1 MSSGSGKL
9 LDLNDA
15 IFDLTEL
22 LKTINTQIAGAGLK
36 VDTELSISGNVIVQA
51 VRVASDDA
59 GVTLRYI
66 KTAADGTVQVAGTV
80 SVTGVATEITLSA
93 INGKLPATLGQKTM
107 AASLAVAIASDQSA
121 VPVSG
126 TVSVTGVA
134 TEVTLGLVK
143 AKTDNLDVLLS
154 TRATEAT
161 LASRLADATFTG
173 RIGEVQA
180 IPTANTVLARLKDLL
195 TGIVLA
201 AGANNI
207 GSVNLGAAIPAGAN
221 TIGGVNI
228 ASAIPAGANRI
239 GKITI
244 RNSVDT
250 ADIDPPSSAQLPA
263 ALTAG
268 GNLKTALLEAIPA
281 GANNIGSI
289 NLGAAIPAG
298 TNRIGGAYAVSGQ
311 IIDENGAVL
320 TVKRAFANIAAS
332 ITDGSVIAA
341 VATKKLR
348 ILAVYAQ
355 CGATATNLTFNSKPA
370 GAGAAI
376 SPTMQNGANGG
387 EVLPQNSYGWFE
399 TVAGE
404 GLTVTTGTGS
414 QTGVHVLYL
423 EV

>member
-36 VDTELSISGNVIVQA
+36 VDTELSISGNVVVQA
-51 VRVASDDA
+51 VRVASDDG

-66 KTAADGTVQVAGTV
+66 KTAADGTVQVDTA
-80 SVTGVATEITLSA
+80 
-93 INGKLPATLGQKTM
+93 KLPATLGQKAM

-121 VPVSG
+121 VPISG

-134 TEVTLGLVK
+134 TE
-143 AKTDNLDVLLS
+143 
-154 TRATEAT
+154 AT
-161 LASRLADATFTG
+161 LATRLADATFTG

-195 TGIVLA
+195 SGIVLA
-201 AGANNI
+201 
-207 GSVNLGAAIPAGAN
+207 AGAN

-239 GKITI
+239 GKITL
-244 RNSVDT
+244 RNSADT

-263 ALTAG
+263 ALTAS
-268 GNLKTALLEAIPA
+268 GNLKTAVLEALPA
-281 GANNIGSI
+281 GANNIGSVNI
-289 NLGAAIPAG
+289 GAAIPAG

-311 IIDENGAVL
+311 IIDENGIVL

-332 ITDGSVIAA
+332 TTDGSVIAA
-341 VATKKLR
+341 VTSKKLR

-370 GAGAAI
+370 GAGTAI

-404 GLTVTTGTGS
+404 GLTVTTGAGS
-414 QTGVHVLYL
+414 QTGILVQYI